1 MWRLILAAKKI
12 LSNPISPNKFQLM
25 LLSTVCCI
33 SRHFKWKKLCSF
45 LVSPSSFEM
54 RFQLSSLRSTLNV
67 SAALRQVASRTP
79 WYAKRKS
86 YKVLFW
92 REITPLAVPIFL
104 ENTCVLLMGVLSTFL
119 VSWLGKEAMA
129 GVGLADSFNMVIMAF
144 FAAID
149 LGTTVVVAFS
159 LGKRDRRRARAA
171 ARQSLVIMTIFATVL
186 AAVIHY
192 FGEQIIDVV
201 AGEATPDV
209 KALALTYLELTVLSY
224 PAAAIALIGS
234 GALRGAGNTKIPLLI
249 NGGMNILNI
258 IISSILIYGVFSWQG
273 LGFVGAGLGLT
284 ISRYIGA
291 FAIIW
296 VLMIGFNP
304 ALRIPFKSYFK
315 PLNLAIIW
323 EVMGIGIPASIESV
337 LFNGGKLLTQMF
349 VSGMG
354 TSVIAGNF
362 IAFSIAALIN
372 LPGNALGSAST
383 IITGRRLG
391 NGQIAQAEIQLRHIF
406 WLSTIGLT
414 AIAWLTAPFAGVMAS
429 FYTHDQDVKEVIV
442 ILIWLNA
449 AFMPIWAASWVL
461 PSGFKGARDVRF
473 AMWVSMLGMWGC
485 RVVAGYTLG
494 IVLGWGVVGVWL
506 GMFFDWALRA
516 ALFYWRMVTGRWLW
530 KYPRPERE
538 KCIKQPV
545 ASE

>member
-1 MWRLILAAKKI
+1 M
-12 LSNPISPNKFQLM
+12 
-25 LLSTVCCI
+25 
-33 SRHFKWKKLCSF
+33 
-45 LVSPSSFEM
+45 
-54 RFQLSSLRSTLNV
+54 LNV
-67 SAALRQVASRTP
+67 NAALRQAVVRTS
-79 WYAKRKS
+79 WYKKRKS
-86 YKVLFW
+86 YQVLFW

-129 GVGLADSFNMVIMAF
+129 GVGLADSFNMVVMAF

-171 ARQSLVIMTIFATVL
+171 ARQSLVIMTLFAAVL

-192 FGEQIIDVV
+192 FGAQIIDVV
-201 AGEATPDV
+201 AGEATPQV

-234 GALRGAGNTKIPLLI
+234 GALRGAGNTKIPLMI

-258 IISSILIYGVFSWQG
+258 IISSALIYGVFSWPG
-273 LGFVGAGLGLT
+273 LGFAGAGLGLT

-291 FAIIW
+291 VAIIW

-304 ALRIPFKSYFK
+304 ALRITLKSYFK
-315 PLNLAIIW
+315 PLNFAIVW
-323 EVMGIGIPASIESV
+323 EVMGIGVPASIESV
-337 LFNGGKLLTQMF
+337 LFNSGKLLTQIF
-349 VSGMG
+349 VAGMG
-354 TSVIAGNF
+354 TNVIAGNF
-362 IAFSIAALIN
+362 IAFSVAALIN

-391 NGQIAQAEIQLRHIF
+391 KGQIGQAERQLRHVF

-414 AIAWLTAPFAGVMAS
+414 AIAWFSAPFAGLLAS
-429 FYTHDQDVKEVIV
+429 FYTPEQDVQEVV
-442 ILIWLNA
+442 KILLWLNA

-461 PSGFKGARDVRF
+461 PAGQKGARDARF

-494 IVLGWGVVGVWL
+494 VVLGMGVVGVWL
-506 GMFFDWALRA
+506 GMFLDWAVRGVF
-516 ALFYWRMVTGRWLW
+516 FYWRMVSGRWLW
-530 KYPRPERE
+530 KYPRFKRQDE
-538 KCIKQPV
+538 Q
-545 ASE
+545 

>member
-1 MWRLILAAKKI
+1 M
-12 LSNPISPNKFQLM
+12 
-25 LLSTVCCI
+25 
-33 SRHFKWKKLCSF
+33 
-45 LVSPSSFEM
+45 
-54 RFQLSSLRSTLNV
+54 LNV
-67 SAALRQVASRTP
+67 NAALRQAVVRTS
-79 WYAKRKS
+79 WYKKRKS
-86 YKVLFW
+86 YRVLFW
-92 REITPLAVPIFL
+92 REITPLAIPIFL

-129 GVGLADSFNMVIMAF
+129 GVGLADSFNMVVMAF

-171 ARQSLVIMTIFATVL
+171 ARQSLVIMTLFAAVL

-192 FGEQIIDVV
+192 FGAQIIDVV
-201 AGEATPDV
+201 AGEATPQV

-234 GALRGAGNTKIPLLI
+234 GALRGAGNTKIPLMI

-258 IISSILIYGVFSWQG
+258 IISSALIYGVFSWPG
-273 LGFVGAGLGLT
+273 LGFAGAGLGLT

-291 FAIIW
+291 VAIIW

-304 ALRIPFKSYFK
+304 ALRITLKSYFK
-315 PLNLAIIW
+315 PLNFAIVW
-323 EVMGIGIPASIESV
+323 EVMGIGVPASIESV
-337 LFNGGKLLTQMF
+337 LFNSGKLLTQIF
-349 VSGMG
+349 VAGMG
-354 TSVIAGNF
+354 TNVIAGNF
-362 IAFSIAALIN
+362 IAFSVAALIN

-391 NGQIAQAEIQLRHIF
+391 KGQIGQAERQLRHVF

-414 AIAWLTAPFAGVMAS
+414 AIAWFSAPFAGLLAS
-429 FYTHDQDVKEVIV
+429 FYTPEQDVQEVV
-442 ILIWLNA
+442 KVLLWLNA

-461 PSGFKGARDVRF
+461 PAGQKGARDARF

-494 IVLGWGVVGVWL
+494 VVLGMGVVGVWL
-506 GMFFDWALRA
+506 GMFLDWAVRGVF
-516 ALFYWRMVTGRWLW
+516 FYWRMVSGRWLW
-530 KYPRPERE
+530 KYPRVKRLDG
-538 KCIKQPV
+538 Q
-545 ASE
+545 

>member
-1 MWRLILAAKKI
+1 M
-12 LSNPISPNKFQLM
+12 
-25 LLSTVCCI
+25 
-33 SRHFKWKKLCSF
+33 
-45 LVSPSSFEM
+45 
-54 RFQLSSLRSTLNV
+54 
-67 SAALRQVASRTP
+67 RTP
-79 WYAKRKS
+79 WYTKRKS

-129 GVGLADSFNMVIMAF
+129 GVGLADSFNMVIISF

-159 LGKRDRRRARAA
+159 LGKRDPRRARAA
-171 ARQSLVIMTIFATVL
+171 ARQSLVIMTLFSIVL

-192 FGEQIIDVV
+192 FGEEIINVV
-201 AGEATPDV
+201 AGEATGEV
-209 KALALTYLELTVLSY
+209 KALALSYLEMTVLSY

-258 IISSILIYGVFSWQG
+258 MISSVLIYGLFSWDG
-273 LGFVGAGLGLT
+273 LGFIGAGLGLT

-291 FAIIW
+291 VAIIV
-296 VLMIGFNP
+296 VLAVGFNP
-304 ALRIPFKSYFK
+304 SLRISIKSYFK
-315 PLNLAIIW
+315 PLNFAIIW
-323 EVMGIGIPASIESV
+323 EVMGIGVPASIESV

-349 VSGMG
+349 VAGMG
-354 TSVIAGNF
+354 TDVIAGNF

-383 IITGRRLG
+383 IITGKRLG
-391 NGQIAQAEIQLRHIF
+391 KGQIGQAERQLRHVF

-414 AIAWLTAPFAGVMAS
+414 AIAWGTAPFAGLLAS
-429 FYTHDQDVKEVIV
+429 FYTREQDVKDVVV

-461 PSGFKGARDVRF
+461 PAGLKGARDARF

-494 IVLGWGVVGVWL
+494 IMLGMGVVGVWL
-506 GMFFDWALRA
+506 GMFLDWAVRG
-516 ALFYWRMVTGRWLW
+516 ALFYWRMISGRWLW
-530 KYPRPERE
+530 KYPRPQRDNVAP
-538 KCIKQPV
+538 I
-545 ASE
+545 ASERVANVQTGE